1 MYVHCYHPSP
11 IQRRNAF
18 AHSPRFALPAHVR
31 CLLYPHSLLPPSLP
45 TTHTRPT
52 LADPFTKKS
61 LTSYPGSYVIRKLE
75 GCSTGEGEQIAE
87 KLKAFAREI
96 HGRPY
101 NHNLMEMV
109 HAAGIMGDNKKCDPS
124 SLFCSEL
131 VAESLKHMGLMGS
144 ERWVLSYS
152 RKICTLSTCT

>member
-1 MYVHCYHPSP
+1 M
-11 IQRRNAF
+11 
-18 AHSPRFALPAHVR
+18 
-31 CLLYPHSLLPPSLP
+31 
-45 TTHTRPT
+45 
-52 LADPFTKKS
+52 
-61 LTSYPGSYVIRKLE
+61 IRKLE
-75 GCSTGEGEQIAE
+75 GCPTGEGEQIAE